1 MFKSI
6 KSIVFIIILVIIL
19 IMLCFIPMFYI
30 GISDDIKYSKDVNIY
45 QLDERYLQVVENI
58 VINIGDADVDYLYF
72 PISIFKE
79 YKEGNIELI
88 DKKIM
93 VNSQE
98 ILSEFENER
107 LSRKEIQYNKYNI
120 NNTQLFKDINRDL
133 IYLENSDS
141 VNISSKSDMNF
152 KSGEYFI
159 TVTYKCNIN
168 DVITNYNNMS
178 ILKVRRNTK
187 FDNLNVIMTFPKA
200 SSIFRV
206 NSKKAIIE
214 KNANNVYKVNLSDVE
229 SLEKFDY
236 VGFVFENNM
245 FLSGKRVNQNY
256 DLKKETGIFANEDK
270 GNIIY
275 FSAIA
280 ISTVIL
286 FIITIYATKNIKIEK
301 EYVRDTKNVIS
312 PILAE
317 SLIDRK
323 IGSKELIMACIV
335 ELTCKGNIQNID
347 NNKFKLISRD
357 NLLYY
362 EEQLIDLI
370 FGKKDTIS
378 FSGINKKFLN
388 NNKGTATFVKQ
399 FKQIKKKIL
408 DKLFCL
414 DIYSKEGE
422 KKLEQIRDISLLIYV
437 NVCVL
442 INCIL
447 DQECYT
453 LIAILVINIGV
464 LLVIKFLRYL
474 ITENKIIISKGGK
487 SGNGFAMTFFLMIIL
502 ICVTIL
508 VIYAFNEHYIILTML
523 LVVVILNTTIFRK
536 SKLHILTPKGQE
548 EFAKAYG
555 LKSYILDFSLM
566 QERDVDSSIIWDE
579 YLAYA
584 VAFSIPN
591 KITDK
596 FNAALME
603 SNIIL
608 QKIDKFMRW

>member
-1 MFKSI
+1 MIKSI

-19 IMLCFIPMFYI
+19 IMLCFIPMFYV
-30 GISDDIKYSKDVNIY
+30 GVSEDIKYSKNVNIY
-45 QLDERYLQVVENI
+45 KLDERYLQVIENV
-58 VINIGDADVDYLYF
+58 VIDIGDADVDYLSF
-72 PISIFKE
+72 PISIYKE
-79 YKEGNIELI
+79 YRDGNVELI
-88 DKKIM
+88 DIKVKM
-93 VNSQE
+93 NNQE
-98 ILSEFENER
+98 ILSEHEEER
-107 LSRKEIQYNKYNI
+107 LRNKEIRYNK
-120 NNTQLFKDINRDL
+120 NNLNNEKLLEDINRN
-133 IYLENSDS
+133 ITYSQNSNYIS
-141 VNISSKSDMNF
+141 FSSKNNMNF
-152 KSGEYFI
+152 KPGRYNIALS
-159 TVTYKCNIN
+159 YKCNIS

-178 ILKVRRNTK
+178 ILKVKRNTK
-187 FDNLNVIMTFPKA
+187 FDNLNVIMKLPKA
-200 SSIFRV
+200 SSIFKV

-214 KNANNVYKVNLSDVE
+214 KMPNNAYKVNLSDVE
-229 SLEKFDY
+229 SLEKFEY
-236 VGFVFENNM
+236 VGFTFENNM
-245 FLSGKRVNQNY
+245 FLNGKRVNQNY
-256 DLKKETGIFANEDK
+256 DVKKEIGIFANEDK

-280 ISTVIL
+280 ISTVIV
-286 FIITIYATKNIKIEK
+286 FIITIYTTKNIKVEK
-301 EYVRDTKNVIS
+301 RYVRDTKVVIS

-317 SLIDRK
+317 SLIDKK
-323 IGSKELIMACIV
+323 IGSKELIMTCIV
-335 ELTCKGNIQNID
+335 ELTCRGNIQNID
-347 NNKFKLISRD
+347 NDKFKLISKD
-357 NLLYY
+357 NLLDY
-362 EEQLIDLI
+362 EEQLINLI

-378 FSGINKKFLN
+378 FSKINKKFLN

-414 DIYSKEGE
+414 EIYSKEAE

-453 LIAILVINIGV
+453 LIAILAINIGV

-508 VIYAFNEHYIILTML
+508 VIYAFKEHYIILSML

-596 FNAALME
+596 FNSALME

-608 QKIDKFMRW
+608 QKIDRFMRW